1 MRFLSKRPFDSSRH
15 MNLGAL
21 RQALRFCTL
30 LGFLCVLPRVL
41 AQGGESPEEVLAQA
55 EEAFWA
61 QDWEAA
67 HRRYAELLSL
77 DGTSLDLQVRYAATL
92 LHDSRL
98 RPEGIQRLATLAD
111 QGVLKPEGWYWWG
124 RALLLQGE
132 GAEAG
137 DALQRALSSADKKAP
152 WRESCELA
160 FHQSQALPNSFKLR
174 QGLDRFDVVDVPKSS
189 FYRYVQWD
197 VPGVRV
203 MLAPEELL
211 SKRDRKSQLNAPVT
225 FWRGH
230 REVIYHSYGL
240 KGGQS
245 GLDLWLGRLDD
256 EGEFSE
262 QERLPEWVNSPY
274 DEVNPVWDNPG
285 QTLYFASNRPGTVG
299 GMDLYRV
306 QFAEGHWG
314 NPESLGP
321 LYNSVH
327 DDWAFY
333 PGGEPHS
340 SWLVTSRE
348 AAYGGVEVWE
358 VKPNGPPSAPVL
370 LTTRWEVDGQVIP
383 GTLTLTDAETDRS
396 LAQIELDVP
405 TGTWDLTVGSGQ
417 VIRYHFVSHTGE
429 VMEGTYALPEVDEAA
444 ALTQR
449 MVMTNVDGRPFLDA
463 RPLSREAKSMRD
475 LRWGWNLVTDEPAVP
490 EVRPWADAE
499 LVSED
504 VRQNQEAPSR
514 RVIQFQSF
522 PWWTEIQKEERA
534 LAANVL
540 SAHVPNAEIS
550 MPSARDFVDLKAYRE
565 ALEQAEVQ
573 LIEASTQAAMAL
585 AAAEVLQNET
595 SWDQAL
601 KRALHRASDLW
612 PVGSINV
619 EEVGRKAQR
628 KWAEAGTLYDSGLL
642 PEVKDKEALVGD
654 GSWVRKPWENG
665 DVANLASLRTQLK
678 SVEDGSLRLVWA
690 LSHQPDASESWEA
703 RWQDPV
709 AWNAVEARRAWAA
722 GELSTEEALNEAR
735 TRLSILDSM
744 EPAPQWTAGMRAV
757 QLRTWR
763 TWAVELSEEINASAY
778 AEVQNASSGAPQQGN
793 AVQDSEKESSFGDAE
808 GKFDSN
814 RTAGAAIASLEA
826 QEELREEWEAHW
838 ALHLTAMQVFAQE
851 VDGQSGLGAE
861 TGAKAVP
868 DLSSSVS
875 WQSDYA
881 NWLSE
886 CAKVSWQPKEM
897 LASAEAHWAGKL
909 AEDEARSVVVTSDA
923 EVDNEFVRLRGE
935 WLEQIR
941 AKLVASTMPQEAST
955 LLETAWLLMAW
966 SNESSWRG
974 RSPDV
979 VFALSDHWTAEDEA
993 EMKALGVVWAK
1004 LMQQEQAQD
1013 HVQVETSGGQLN
1025 VASNPG
1031 AVPPNADEST
1041 AEGDG
1046 AGHSRPGERAEPEV
1060 STLQVGDRGVHLGWF
1075 RNDPQLPALPEG
1087 GRLESQT
1094 GKQGLVRWVL
1104 VMPSEVSSAQM
1115 ADLSSWLARSN
1126 VLDAHDVFWHG
1137 TEWSRD
1143 PHFDL
1148 RERGD
1153 AGAVA
1158 GAGDLHDNGETQ
1170 EVRND
1175 LESDGKAP
1183 TPEAENPVEAQAQA
1197 RNAQPESR
1205 WGGDDLWKHG
1215 APVELGNL
1223 IGTWYAVQVGAF
1235 RGEPEKEWIE
1245 MAGERLVYEPFPDG
1259 LARWYAGVRQDEGSA
1274 RNRQQELVNFAPFQ
1288 DAFVVR
1294 LRNGEREVIRPGED
1308 NSSGEESD
1316 AELAGH
1322 AVPEDAVHV
1331 SEARTE
1337 LRQALE
1343 TGPGQASDS
1352 EGDSEETRRGEG
1364 TTQGAGTYGAGEAA
1378 GESSDVAIAEDERT
1392 PAEAYP
1398 SRERA
1403 AALAL
1408 QAANSPS
1415 ADRPSSWHID
1425 IAKYYGTV
1433 PSKDVASLL
1442 FRAAD
1447 WGVKSVEIF
1456 GQTTYYSKSFN
1467 DLGQAEE
1474 VLESVRREGFLNARL
1489 VKEE

>member
-1 MRFLSKRPFDSSRH
+1 M
-15 MNLGAL
+15 
-21 RQALRFCTL
+21 
-30 LGFLCVLPRVL
+30 
-41 AQGGESPEEVLAQA
+41 AQGDESPEEVLAQA

-61 QDWEAA
+61 KDWEAA

-77 DGTSLDLQVRYAATL
+77 EGTSLDFQVRYAATL

-98 RPEGIQRLATLAD
+98 RPEGIQRLAALTD
-111 QGVLKPEGWYWWG
+111 QGLLTPEGWYWWG

-137 DALQRALSSADKKAP
+137 DALQMALSLADKKAP

-160 FHQSQALPNSFKLR
+160 FRQSQVLPNSFELR

-211 SKRDRKSQLNAPVT
+211 SKHDRKVQLNAPVT

-230 REVIYHSYGL
+230 REVIYHSYGP
-240 KGGQS
+240 KVGQS

-262 QERLPEWVNSPY
+262 RERLPDWVNSSD
-274 DEVNPVWDNPG
+274 DEVNPVWDNLG

-299 GMDLYRV
+299 GMDLYAV
-306 QFAEGHWG
+306 KFANGQWEQ
-314 NPESLGP
+314 PKSMGP

-333 PGGEPHS
+333 PGGDMHS

-358 VKPNGPPSAPVL
+358 VQPNGPPSAPVL

-396 LAQIELDVP
+396 LAQIELGVP

-417 VIRYHFVSHTGE
+417 VIRYQFVSHNGE
-429 VMEGTYALPEVDEAA
+429 VMEGTYALPDVDEAA

-449 MVMTNVDGRPFLDA
+449 MVMTIVDGRPFLDA
-463 RPLSREAKSMRD
+463 RPLSSEAKSMRD
-475 LRWGWNLVTDEPAVP
+475 LRWGWNLVTDEPVVP
-490 EVRPWADAE
+490 EVRPWTDEE

-504 VRQNQEAPSR
+504 VPRNGEAPSR

-540 SAHVPNAEIS
+540 TTHVPNAEIVI
-550 MPSARDFVDLKAYRE
+550 PSARDFVDLKAYRE
-565 ALEQAEVQ
+565 ALEQATVQ
-573 LIEASTQAAMAL
+573 LNEVSTQAAMAL
-585 AAAEVLQNET
+585 AAVEVLQNET

-601 KRALHRASDLW
+601 RSALYRASDLW
-612 PVGSINV
+612 PPGSINV

-642 PEVKDKEALVGD
+642 PEVKDKESLVGD

-665 DVANLASLRTQLK
+665 EVAKLASRRTQLK
-678 SVEDGSLRLVWA
+678 SAEDGGLRLVWA
-690 LSHQPDASESWEA
+690 LSHQPDAGETWET

-709 AWNAVEARRAWAA
+709 AWNFLEANRAWES
-722 GELSTEEALNEAR
+722 GELSSIEALNEAR

-744 EPAPQWTAGMRAV
+744 EPTPEWTSAMRAV

-763 TWAVELSEEINASAY
+763 TWAVELSEKMSASPY
-778 AEVQNASSGAPQQGN
+778 AEVENTSAGSPLRGN
-793 AVQDSEKESSFGDAE
+793 AVQNFEQETSPSEAE
-808 GKFDSN
+808 GQVN
-814 RTAGAAIASLEA
+814 TNHNAGAAGASLEA
-826 QEELREEWEAHW
+826 QEKLKEEWEAHW
-838 ALHLTAMQVFAQE
+838 ALHLLTMQNISEE
-851 VDGQSGLGAE
+851 VDEGSGLVAE
-861 TGAKAVP
+861 TGAKDAP
-868 DLSSSVS
+868 GSSASVS
-875 WQSDYA
+875 WKSDYV

-886 CAKVSWQPKEM
+886 CAKVSWQPRDM
-897 LASAEAHWAGKL
+897 LASAETHWVGKL
-909 AEDEARSVVVTSDA
+909 KDDKARASLVSSVA
-923 EVDNEFVRLRGE
+923 KVDNEFGKQRTE
-935 WLEQIR
+935 WLEKIR
-941 AKLVASTMPQEAST
+941 TKLASSVTPQEASG
-955 LLETAWLLMAW
+955 LLETAWLLLAW
-966 SNESSWRG
+966 SNESSWGG

-979 VFALSDHWTAEDEA
+979 VFALSDHWTAAEEA
-993 EMKALGVVWAK
+993 EMKALSVVWAK
-1004 LMQQEQAQD
+1004 QLQQEQVQVAQAETSAQD
-1013 HVQVETSGGQLN
+1013 LQ
-1025 VASNPG
+1025 VASNRSDEPG
-1031 AVPPNADEST
+1031 NADPFV
-1041 AEGDG
+1041 AERDG
-1046 AGHSRPGERAEPEV
+1046 TVDNLPGGRTEPEV
-1060 STLQVGDRGVHLGWF
+1060 SSLRVGDRGVHLGWF
-1075 RNDPQLPALPEG
+1075 RNKPQLPALPAG
-1087 GRLESQT
+1087 GRLESQE
-1094 GKQGLVRWVL
+1094 GSQGLVRWVL
-1104 VMPSEVSSAQM
+1104 VMPSEVNSGQM
-1115 ADLSSWLARSN
+1115 ADLTSWLAKSN
-1126 VLDAHDVFWHG
+1126 VVDAYDVHWQG

-1143 PHFDL
+1143 PHVDPRG
-1148 RERGD
+1148 REGSGPD
-1153 AGAVA
+1153 AAARRNNV
-1158 GAGDLHDNGETQ
+1158 ETL
-1170 EVRND
+1170 EIRND
-1175 LESDGKAP
+1175 NELDGKAQRP
-1183 TPEAENPVEAQAQA
+1183 EVENPAEPRDPDENARPEA
-1197 RNAQPESR
+1197 R
-1205 WGGDDLWKHG
+1205 WGGDELWKHG

-1223 IGTWYAVQVGAF
+1223 IGEWYAVQVGAF

-1259 LARWYAGVRQDEGSA
+1259 LARWYAGVRQDEASA
-1274 RNRQQELVNFAPFQ
+1274 RDRRQELVKFAPFQ

-1294 LRNGEREVIRPGED
+1294 LRNGEREVIRPGEGSAAD
-1308 NSSGEESD
+1308 EADD
-1316 AELAGH
+1316 AELARQEL
-1322 AVPEDAVHV
+1322 PEGGIDI
-1331 SEARTE
+1331 SEEPAE
-1337 LRQALE
+1337 PRQALE
-1343 TGPGQASDS
+1343 TVPGQADDTEDDS
-1352 EGDSEETRRGEG
+1352 
-1364 TTQGAGTYGAGEAA
+1364 QEAA
-1378 GESSDVAIAEDERT
+1378 RVAGILQKEATNEAGDAQSESNDGAIMKAEKA
-1392 PAEAYP
+1392 PAEVYP

-1403 AALAL
+1403 AELAL
-1408 QAANSPS
+1408 QATRANEVN
-1415 ADRPSSWHID
+1415 RPRSWHID